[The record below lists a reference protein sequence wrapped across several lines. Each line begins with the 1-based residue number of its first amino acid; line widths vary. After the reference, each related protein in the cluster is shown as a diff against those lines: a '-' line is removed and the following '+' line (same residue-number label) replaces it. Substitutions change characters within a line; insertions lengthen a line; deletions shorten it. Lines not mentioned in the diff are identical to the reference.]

1 MHSPGELRKLAS
13 LESNAR
19 VRIRLLAIYHF
30 RLGNNRA
37 QVARLLGVARGSVNK
52 WVNRYLA
59 NGLEGIQTKASTGRP
74 SKISTTQRKQI
85 AHFVLSQIDEK
96 EGGRLTGEAIQA
108 FIAHQFQVD
117 YSLRNIYHLLH
128 GLGFSWIT
136 SRSKHPKQSQQAQEV
151 FKNLPTGNDPSH
163 AV

>member
-1 MHSPGELRKLAS
+1 MHNSTELKKLAS
-13 LESNAR
+13 QESNAR

-30 RLGNNRA
+30 RLGKNRA

-59 NGLEGIQTKASTGRP
+59 DGIEGIQTKASTGRP
-74 SKISTTQRKQI
+74 SKLSSNQRVQLANFVHTQ
-85 AHFVLSQIDEK
+85 VDTMD
-96 EGGRLTGEAIQA
+96 GGRLIGEDIQA
-108 FIAHQFQVD
+108 FIAHQFHVD

-136 SRSKHPKQSQQAQEV
+136 CRSKHPKQSEQAQEV
-151 FKNLPTGNDPSH
+151 FKNLPTGNDP
-163 AV
+163 

>member
-1 MHSPGELRKLAS
+1 MHNPEELKKLAYQ
-13 LESNAR
+13 ESNAR

-59 NGLEGIQTKASTGRP
+59 NGIEGIQTKTSTGRP
-74 SKISTTQRKQI
+74 SRLSNSQRNQI
-85 AHFVLSQIDEK
+85 AKFVLTQIDAK
-96 EGGRLTGEAIQA
+96 DGGRLIGEDIQA
-108 FIAHQFQVD
+108 FIACQLGVD

-136 SRSKHPKQSQQAQEV
+136 SRSKHPKQSEQAQEV
-151 FKNLPTGNDPSH
+151 FKKLPTGNDPSH
-163 AV
+163 PV